1 MKGCYNTK
9 IEAGGSV
16 RLPADVI
23 KYLDLHGGDQ
33 VLFGVERIDGNKEIV
48 LQKA

>member
-16 RLPADVI
+16 QLPEDVI

-33 VLFGVERIDGNKEIV
+33 IIFGVERIDGNKELV